1 MTIPEQSVV
10 QPCARQCL
18 EDAAPQLRRRW
29 NDRARLAMVL
39 GAGSAALLSGC
50 INVAAPEDPIV
61 IELNINIRQEVIYRL
76 AADAANTIEEYE
88 DIF

>member
-1 MTIPEQSVV
+1 MTIPQHSAV
-10 QPCARQCL
+10 QPCVTQRSGH
-18 EDAAPQLRRRW
+18 PPSKSRRRW
-29 NDRARLAMVL
+29 NDRARLAMVS
-39 GAGSAALLSGC
+39 GAGSAALVSGC